1 MKSVLIALCER
12 EEPLS
17 KTHANKHPTL
27 NWLRTMKH
35 LILAIALILPLSVG
49 AYDPDHLTLLK
60 ETKRCPRCDLTEANL
75 KGANL
80 RHTNLRHTDL
90 QGAILE
96 SADLKGANLRYANL
110 KGANLE
116 GANLRDANL
125 RHANL
130 LGANL
135 KGVRFYTTM
144 PDGSV
149 NNSDCD

>member
-1 MKSVLIALCER
+1 MVFLVDSRIKG
-12 EEPLS
+12 
-17 KTHANKHPTL
+17 ND
-27 NWLRTMKH
+27 MKH
-35 LILAIALILPLSVG
+35 LILALALILPLSVG

-90 QGAILE
+90 QGANLRGT
-96 SADLKGANLRYANL
+96 DLRGANLRDANL
-110 KGANLE
+110 QSANLE
-116 GANLRDANL
+116 GANLRHANL
-125 RHANL
+125 RGGNL

-135 KGVRFYTTM
+135 KGVRFCYTTM

>member
-17 KTHANKHPTL
+17 KTHVNKHPTL

-35 LILAIALILPLSVG
+35 LILALALILPLSVG

-75 KGANL
+75 KGAKLMGAKLGDARL
-80 RHTNLRHTDL
+80 R
-90 QGAILE
+90 G
-96 SADLKGANLRYANL
+96 ANL
-110 KGANLE
+110 KGADLWGANLADTNLE
-116 GANLRDANL
+116 GVIFCN
-125 RHANL
+125 
-130 LGANL
+130 
-135 KGVRFYTTM
+135 TTM

-149 NNSDCD
+149 NNSGCF

>member
-1 MKSVLIALCER
+1 
-12 EEPLS
+12 
-17 KTHANKHPTL
+17 
-27 NWLRTMKH
+27 MKH

-90 QGAILE
+90 QGA
-96 SADLKGANLRYANL
+96 NLRGTDL
-110 KGANLE
+110 R

-125 RHANL
+125 QSANL
-130 LGANL
+130 EGAKLNGVNL
-135 KGVRFYTTM
+135 KGAILDYALMLNTRICNTTM
-144 PDGSV
+144 PGGRVIYSGFGTDFKGHFSTR
-149 NNSDCD
+149 SITPLSTPSAICSQA

>member
-1 MKSVLIALCER
+1 
-12 EEPLS
+12 
-17 KTHANKHPTL
+17 
-27 NWLRTMKH
+27 MKH
-35 LILAIALILPLSVG
+35 LILTLALILPLSVG

-80 RHTNLRHTDL
+80 RHTDL
-90 QGAILE
+90 QGA
-96 SADLKGANLRYANL
+96 NLRGTDL
-110 KGANLE
+110 R

-125 RHANL
+125 QSANLEDANLRHANLRGGNL

-135 KGVRFYTTM
+135 KGVRFCYTTM